1 MQNQT
6 HRPILSRGLAAPW
19 WHRSA
24 LAAVLLVAATLRFGG
39 ITDVGIRF
47 DDESWYASDA
57 RLWHRC
63 ARVLTDAEAL
73 QAIWHLDKQTLQG
86 RMDHIGVDFR
96 QRYNKPCQGYTFLA
110 SLMMFVVGDSPTAL
124 LVTNALCGTL
134 AVAVV
139 YALGV
144 LLFGRSVGLC
154 GAFLLAVSPY
164 HLLYSRSALAEAS
177 AGLFILL
184 AALFWTLGR
193 TGRWPWR
200 KGFVWSGVALG
211 FAITCHYR
219 SAYVPVVLVVADLFL
234 GQRAKTVEASE
245 TPWPGG
251 MRRVLWLCV
260 GVAIPLLALEAVFR
274 AARLGASVTDSF
286 LPVTTYLEACWNY
299 WLLLQNDLG
308 GGDGAAW
315 NPQVLLAYAGYFV
328 HWHGFAA
335 GALTLIGLVVVIR
348 VRGAARWPA
357 IFVLATVGI
366 LLCQRHT
373 VARALS
379 TAVPFATLCLA
390 AGVQAI
396 VMRCKPSAR
405 AVAPLMLLVTVI
417 VAEPG
422 LVNSLDLYKKRSSIE
437 DACAF
442 LAERSADSVAVPM
455 DPQKYALYLKDHDIE
470 VVRARPKHWSN
481 AVEPVLANLRRAGV
495 RWLITD
501 PQHWHCRSLN
511 KPWDTMFQWWQA
523 MEEHLE
529 NNAVLVAEFPH
540 LIDYRWE
547 FMSEGSAF
555 GQLSEMKA
563 LGGGPLRI
571 YDIQTSVL
579 AKSQ

>member
-1 MQNQT
+1 MTSQSY
-6 HRPILSRGLAAPW
+6 RSILSGGFSAPW

-39 ITDVGIRF
+39 IAQVGIRF

-73 QAIWHLDKQTLQG
+73 QAIRHQDKPTLQD
-86 RMDHIGVDFR
+86 RMDRIGVDFR
-96 QRYNKPCQGYTFLA
+96 QRYNKPCQGYTFLGA
-110 SLMMFVVGDSPTAL
+110 LMMFVVGDSPTAL

-164 HLLYSRSALAEAS
+164 HLVYSRSALAEAS

-184 AALFWTLGR
+184 AALFWALGR
-193 TGRWPWR
+193 SGRWSWR

-219 SAYVPVVLVVADLFL
+219 SAYVPPLLLLADLL
-234 GQRAKTVEASE
+234 LIRRREPVSDAAPPGALRRAI
-245 TPWPGG
+245 
-251 MRRVLWLCV
+251 WLSV
-260 GVAIPLLALEAVFR
+260 GTALPLLGLEAVFR

-286 LPVTTYLEACWNY
+286 LPVTTYLEACWDY
-299 WLLLQNDLG
+299 FLIVKRDVG
-308 GGDGAAW
+308 GGEGVAGW
-315 NPQVLLAYAGYFV
+315 NPQVLWVYAGYFI
-328 HWHGFAA
+328 HWHGVAA
-335 GALTLIGLVVVIR
+335 GALTLIGLLVVIR
-348 VRGAARWPA
+348 APGAARWLA
-357 IFVLATVGI
+357 IFVLTTGGI
-366 LLCQRHT
+366 LLCQRFT

-379 TAVPFATLCLA
+379 TVVPFATLCLA

-405 AVAPLMLLVTVI
+405 AVAPLTLLLTVL

-442 LAERSADSVAVPM
+442 LAARRADSVAVPM
-455 DPQKYALYLKDHDIE
+455 DPRKYTLYLEDRDIDG
-470 VVRARPKHWSN
+470 VRARPKHWSN
-481 AVEPVLANLRRAGV
+481 AVEPALANLRRTGV

-501 PQHWHCRSLN
+501 PQHWHCRSLD
-511 KPWDTMFQWWQA
+511 KPWDITFRWWQA
-523 MEEHLE
+523 MEEHLA

-540 LIDYRWE
+540 MSDQRWE

-555 GQLSEMKA
+555 GHLHEMKA

-571 YDIQTSVL
+571 YDIQTPVQVMSD
-579 AKSQ
+579 